1 MRFLEFFGASCAAAL
16 AAGTAHIPL
25 ASLWWGATSLPK
37 GIAMAVSDSL
47 IVGAI
52 VVYVTPAVFIA
63 FLLGSLVLGAPAYLA
78 LRHIGKTGPI
88 PVTLTGAL
96 LSGLAGWIIFSD
108 YGAAQFAPPVAASGA
123 IGALVFRVVAPNR
136 SRPRQPL
143 RARP

>member
-25 ASLWWGATSLPK
+25 ASLWWGAASLPK

-52 VVYVTPAVFIA
+52 AVYVTPAAFIA

-78 LRHIGKTGPI
+78 LRHISKTGPV
-88 PVTLTGAL
+88 PVALTGAL
-96 LSGLAGWIIFSD
+96 LSGLAGWIIFRD
-108 YGAAQFAPPVAASGA
+108 YGAVLFAPPVAASGA
-123 IGALVFRVVAPNR
+123 IGALAFRAVT
-136 SRPRQPL
+136 SKL
-143 RARP
+143 S